1 MRFRILGPVEAQ
13 ADGGEPVV
21 LPPKP
26 RALLAVLLVN
36 AGRPVSRDRLMAAL
50 WPDGAPPSAP
60 RVIRTYVSALRRS
73 LRLPQHAGLPRLVPV
88 GDAYRL
94 EVAPDEVDMLVFD
107 DLAERG
113 RRALDDGDA
122 TTAARLLDQA
132 LVLWRGPPASDVTVD
147 GDTGAVLAG
156 LAERRLLA
164 EEDRAN
170 AELILGRDAALIA
183 RLRMLV
189 AAHPLRERPWGQL
202 MTALYRTGQRAAALA
217 CYRQLREH
225 LIAEL
230 GVEPGLE
237 LAELH
242 QQILA
247 GDSLP
252 ARQPAAIVPEAQLMP
267 RQLPPDVSYFT
278 GRDAELGQLD
288 ELLGTSGAGMPATVV
303 ITAINGTPG
312 VGKTA
317 LAVHWAHRMASRFPD
332 GQLYASLRGHAA
344 AGAAPADPLAVLARF
359 LRELGIAA
367 QRIPG
372 DLDEA
377 AAMYRSL
384 LEGKR
389 ILIVLDNAASS
400 GQVRP
405 LLPGARDSAVIVT
418 SRSRLPGLGA
428 RDGAAQITLAP
439 FLPDEA
445 ATLLRQILGAR
456 RADAEPPAVAAI
468 AAECAFLPLAL
479 RIAAERAISRP
490 RQTLAALAA
499 QLTAARDRLDVLT
512 ADDDPA
518 TSVRTVFSWSY
529 QALPAGTAR
538 MFRLLGVH
546 PGQDIAIPAAAAL
559 AATGTAEARQ
569 LLEALAAAHLLEE
582 ASASRYRFHD
592 LLRAYAAERAAIDDS
607 PADRAAALLR
617 VLTWYLHTA
626 DAAGQLLDPGR
637 RHVPFDPPPPGC
649 QPLPLAGYEQALAW
663 CDAER
668 ASLLACV
675 RSAAQMG
682 HDHIAWQLPVALFNY
697 FDLRKPKAE
706 SIACA
711 RIALRAARRCGDRFG
726 EAWVLDYLGC
736 AYSGLW
742 FTDAVDCWQQSL
754 LIRRDIGDRLGEA
767 AALNNIGAAY
777 LAMDRCH
784 DGLSCFRQALAIARE
799 IHNQHGEMIAL
810 INLGEAHLKLG
821 RSGDAIPVLQQALDL
836 ARATDH
842 SMFEGIALHTLGESY
857 RATGEHD
864 TSVDCFRRALSVRQ
878 RTGDRHGQAQT
889 LRALGDLLHDLREA
903 DAANASWQQALDLF
917 QELGDPQAGELGA
930 RLRTLSRVDIGPGW
944 SGGNHLNRVIAAHPN
959 RNQARGRDWTTGG
972 SSSSSSPAAR
982 PLAAAPRTDGG
993 SARNGRG
1000 TPSPTAAV
1008 SDPCRRPAGRDDQL
1022 GVSRPPGPG
1031 GRRRHGAD
1039 GRAGRPG
1046 RPLRRA
1052 GRGRGARPRAHRGP
1066 SAAGRRAA
1074 GAIVVGPAESA
1085 R

>member
-13 ADGGEPVV
+13 ADGGELVV

-26 RALLAVLLVN
+26 RALLAVLLVH
-36 AGRPVSRDRLMAAL
+36 AGRPVSRDQLTAAL
-50 WPDGAPPSAP
+50 WPEGAPPSAL

-73 LRLPQHAGLPRLVPV
+73 LRLPQPAGLPRLVSV

-94 EVAPDEVDMLVFD
+94 EVAPGEVDMLVFE
-107 DLAERG
+107 DLAGRG

-156 LAERRLLA
+156 LAERWLLA
-164 EEDRAN
+164 EEDRAD
-170 AELILGRDAALIA
+170 AELILGRDAALIS
-183 RLRMLV
+183 RLRLLV

-225 LIAEL
+225 LVAEL

-237 LAELH
+237 LAGLH

-252 ARQPAAIVPEAQLMP
+252 ARRSAAMVPQAQVMP
-267 RQLPPDVSYFT
+267 RQLPPDVSCFT
-278 GRDAELGQLD
+278 GRDAELGRLD
-288 ELLGTSGAGMPATVV
+288 AVLGTSGARMPATVV

-317 LAVHWAHRMASRFPD
+317 LAVHWAHRIASRFPD

-344 AGAAPADPLAVLARF
+344 AGPADPLAVLARF
-359 LRELGIAA
+359 LRALGVAA
-367 QRIPG
+367 QSIPG

-384 LEGKR
+384 LQGRR
-389 ILIVLDNAASS
+389 ILILLDNAASS

-405 LLPGARDSAVIVT
+405 LLPGARDCAVIVT

-445 ATLLRQILGAR
+445 ATLLRQLLGAR

-479 RIAAERAISRP
+479 RIAAERAIARP

-518 TSVRTVFSWSY
+518 TTVRTVFSWSY
-529 QALPAGTAR
+529 HALPAGTAR

-546 PGQDIAIPAAAAL
+546 PGPDIAIPAAAAL

-582 ASASRYRFHD
+582 AAAGRYRFHD

-607 PADRAAALLR
+607 PADREASLRR

-649 QPLPLAGYEQALAW
+649 QPLILADYEQALAW

-682 HDHIAWQLPVALFNY
+682 HDRIAWQLPVALFNY
-697 FDLRKPKAE
+697 LDLRKPRAE

-736 AYSGLW
+736 SYSGLW
-742 FTDAVDCWQQSL
+742 FSDAVDCWQQSL

-767 AALNNIGAAY
+767 AVLNNIGAAY
-777 LAMDRCH
+777 LALDRCH
-784 DGLSCFRQALAIARE
+784 DGLSCFRQALAIARD
-799 IHNQHGEMIAL
+799 IHNPHGEMIAL
-810 INLGEAHLKLG
+810 INMGEAYLKLG

-836 ARATDH
+836 ARAADH
-842 SMFEGIALHTLGESY
+842 PMFEGIALHTLGESY
-857 RATGEHD
+857 RAAGEHG
-864 TSVDCFRRALSVRQ
+864 TSADCFRRALTVR
-878 RTGDRHGQAQT
+878 RHTGDRHGQAQT
-889 LRALGDLLHDLREA
+889 LSAIGDLQRDLREA
-903 DAANASWQQALDLF
+903 DAANASWQQALDLYK
-917 QELGDPQAGELGA
+917 ELGDPQAGELGA
-930 RLRTLSRVDIGPGW
+930 RLRT
-944 SGGNHLNRVIAAHPN
+944 
-959 RNQARGRDWTTGG
+959 
-972 SSSSSSPAAR
+972 
-982 PLAAAPRTDGG
+982 
-993 SARNGRG
+993 
-1000 TPSPTAAV
+1000 
-1008 SDPCRRPAGRDDQL
+1008 
-1022 GVSRPPGPG
+1022 
-1031 GRRRHGAD
+1031 
-1039 GRAGRPG
+1039 
-1046 RPLRRA
+1046 
-1052 GRGRGARPRAHRGP
+1052 
-1066 SAAGRRAA
+1066 
-1074 GAIVVGPAESA
+1074 
-1085 R
+1085 

>member
-1 MRFRILGPVEAQ
+1 MRFRILGPVEAW
-13 ADGGEPVV
+13 ADGAEAVV

-26 RALLAVLLVN
+26 RALLAVLLVH
-36 AGRPVSRDRLMAAL
+36 AGRPVGRDRLMAAL
-50 WPDGAPPSAP
+50 WPEGAPPSAP

-73 LRLPQHAGLPRLVPV
+73 LRLPPEAGLPRLMPV

-94 EVAPDEVDMLVFD
+94 EVAPGELDMLVFD

-113 RRALDDGDA
+113 RRALEDGDA
-122 TTAARLLDQA
+122 TTAAVLLDQA
-132 LVLWRGPPASDVTVD
+132 VGLWRGPPASDVTVD

-164 EEDRAN
+164 EEDRAD

-183 RLRMLV
+183 RLRLLV
-189 AAHPLRERPWGQL
+189 ATHPLRERPWGQL

-225 LIAEL
+225 LVAEL
-230 GVEPGLE
+230 GVEPGPE

-242 QQILA
+242 RQILD

-252 ARQPAAIVPEAQLMP
+252 ARQSAAMVPEAQVLP

-278 GRDAELGQLD
+278 GRDAELGRLD
-288 ELLGTSGAGMPATVV
+288 ALLATSGADTPAAVV

-317 LAVHWAHRMASRFPD
+317 LAIHWAHRMASRFPD
-332 GQLYASLRGHAA
+332 GQLYASLRGHA

-405 LLPGARDSAVIVT
+405 LLPGARECTVIVT
-418 SRSRLPGLGA
+418 SRTRLPGLGA

-479 RIAAERAISRP
+479 RIAAERAIARP

-499 QLTAARDRLDVLT
+499 QLTAVRDRLDVLT

-546 PGQDIAIPAAAAL
+546 PGPEIAIPAAAAL
-559 AATGTAEARQ
+559 AATGTAQARQ

-582 ASASRYRFHD
+582 AAAGRYRFHD

-607 PADRAAALLR
+607 PADRADALFR

-637 RHVPFDPPPPGC
+637 RHVPIDPPPPGC
-649 QPLPLAGYEQALAW
+649 QPLPLVGYAQALAW

-675 RSAAQMG
+675 RSAAQAG

-736 AYSGLW
+736 AYSGRW
-742 FTDAVDCWQQSL
+742 FSDAVDCWQQSL
-754 LIRRDIGDRLGEA
+754 RIRRDIGDRLGEA

-777 LAMDRCH
+777 LALDRCH

-799 IHNQHGEMIAL
+799 IHNHHGEIIAL
-810 INLGEAHLKLG
+810 INLGEGHLKLG

-857 RATGEHD
+857 RATGERG

-878 RTGDRHGQAQT
+878 HTGDRHGQAQT
-889 LRALGDLLHDLREA
+889 LRALGDLLHDLCEA

-917 QELGDPQAGELGA
+917 RELGDPQAGELRA
-930 RLRTLSRVDIGPGW
+930 RL
-944 SGGNHLNRVIAAHPN
+944 
-959 RNQARGRDWTTGG
+959 
-972 SSSSSSPAAR
+972 
-982 PLAAAPRTDGG
+982 
-993 SARNGRG
+993 
-1000 TPSPTAAV
+1000 
-1008 SDPCRRPAGRDDQL
+1008 
-1022 GVSRPPGPG
+1022 
-1031 GRRRHGAD
+1031 GALKQ
-1039 GRAGRPG
+1039 R
-1046 RPLRRA
+1046 L
-1052 GRGRGARPRAHRGP
+1052 
-1066 SAAGRRAA
+1066 
-1074 GAIVVGPAESA
+1074 
-1085 R
+1085 

>member
-26 RALLAVLLVN
+26 RALLAVLLVH

-50 WPDGAPPSAP
+50 WSESAPPSAP

-73 LRLPQHAGLPRLVPV
+73 LRLPQHAGLPRLTPV

-94 EVAPDEVDMLVFD
+94 EVAPAEVDMLVFD

-164 EEDRAN
+164 EEDRAD
-170 AELILGRDAALIA
+170 AELILGRDAALVA
-183 RLRMLV
+183 RLRLLV
-189 AAHPLRERPWGQL
+189 AAHPFRERPWGQL

-217 CYRQLREH
+217 CYRQLRAH
-225 LIAEL
+225 LVAEL
-230 GVEPGLE
+230 GIEPGPE

-242 QQILA
+242 QQMLA

-252 ARQPAAIVPEAQLMP
+252 ARQPAAMVSEAQVMP

-288 ELLGTSGAGMPATVV
+288 ALLGTTGAGTPAPVV

-317 LAVHWAHRMASRFPD
+317 LAVHWAHRMASGFPD

-344 AGAAPADPLAVLARF
+344 AGPADPLAVLARF
-359 LRELGIAA
+359 LRELGVAA
-367 QRIPG
+367 QRIPS

-377 AAMYRSL
+377 AATYRSL

-405 LLPGARDSAVIVT
+405 LLPGAPDCAVIVT

-428 RDGAAQITLAP
+428 RDGAVQITLAP

-479 RIAAERAISRP
+479 RIAAERAIARP
-490 RQTLAALAA
+490 RQPLAALAA
-499 QLTAARDRLDVLT
+499 QLTAARDRLDVLI
-512 ADDDPA
+512 AEDDPA

-529 QALPAGTAR
+529 QALPAATAR

-546 PGQDIAIPAAAAL
+546 PGPDIAIPAAAAL
-559 AATGTAEARQ
+559 AATGTAEAQQ

-582 ASASRYRFHD
+582 AAAGRYRFHD

-607 PADRAAALLR
+607 SADCAAALRR

-649 QPLPLAGYEQALAW
+649 QPLPLASYGQALAW
-663 CDAER
+663 CDGER
-668 ASLLACV
+668 ATLLACV
-675 RSAAQMG
+675 RSAAQTG

-697 FDLRKPKAE
+697 FDLRKPTAE

-711 RIALRAARRCGDRFG
+711 RIALRAARRCGNRFG
-726 EAWVLDYLGC
+726 EAWVLAYLGC
-736 AYSGLW
+736 AYSGQW
-742 FTDAVDCWQQSL
+742 FSDAVDCWQQSL
-754 LIRRDIGDRLGEA
+754 RIRRDIGDRLGEA
-767 AALNNIGAAY
+767 AVLTNLGAAY
-777 LAMDRCH
+777 VALDRYH
-784 DGLSCFRQALAIARE
+784 ESLGYFRQALAIARE
-799 IHNQHGEMIAL
+799 IHNRHGETIAL
-810 INLGEAHLKLG
+810 INLGEVYLKLG

-842 SMFEGIALHTLGESY
+842 FFFEGIVLHTLGESY
-857 RATGEHD
+857 RATGEHG
-864 TSVDCFRRALSVRQ
+864 TSADCLRRALTVRQ
-878 RTGDRHGQAQT
+878 HIGDRHGQAQT
-889 LRALGDLLHDLREA
+889 LRAIGDLQHDLCEA

-917 QELGDPQAGELGA
+917 KELGDPQAGELRA
-930 RLRTLSRVDIGPGW
+930 RVRT
-944 SGGNHLNRVIAAHPN
+944 
-959 RNQARGRDWTTGG
+959 
-972 SSSSSSPAAR
+972 
-982 PLAAAPRTDGG
+982 
-993 SARNGRG
+993 
-1000 TPSPTAAV
+1000 
-1008 SDPCRRPAGRDDQL
+1008 
-1022 GVSRPPGPG
+1022 
-1031 GRRRHGAD
+1031 
-1039 GRAGRPG
+1039 
-1046 RPLRRA
+1046 
-1052 GRGRGARPRAHRGP
+1052 
-1066 SAAGRRAA
+1066 
-1074 GAIVVGPAESA
+1074 
-1085 R
+1085 